1 MEGQQLFLMEF
12 LVDKVNIPAIRA
24 IHEEILPARTCVSF
38 RVNPRDSTKPVY
50 GFVNSLI
57 LL

>member
-1 MEGQQLFLMEF
+1 MEKGQLFLIEF

-38 RVNPRDSTKPVY
+38 QVNLY
-50 GFVNSLI
+50 NCFQLI
-57 LL
+57 Y